1 MQCERC
7 GSENFGIITT
17 LRNVTG
23 DGKFNLKSDM
33 REYVCNDC
41 QLHMIVECRA
51 HSIKVYD
58 PDICKSI
65 KVSLAEYR
73 AKWYG
78 RDATPPQQATLFGG
92 E

>member
-7 GSENFGIITT
+7 GSENFGVINT

-23 DGKFNLKSDM
+23 DSKFNLKSDM
-33 REYVCNDC
+33 REYVCKDC
-41 QLHMIVECRA
+41 DQHLIVECRA

-58 PDICKSI
+58 PDLCKTVR
-65 KVSLAEYR
+65 VSLPEYR
-73 AKWYG
+73 AKWAH
-78 RDATPPQQATLFGG
+78 RDNLPPQQPSLFGG